1 MRVGIFATCLVDV
14 FFPEVGISMVRVLRR
29 LGFDVDVPEGQT
41 CCGQPAFNTGYWEE
55 ARRAAKGLIRALEP
69 YDAVVAPSG
78 SCTAMVRRMYP
89 RLMEEEP
96 EWSERARAIASRC
109 LSFPSFWCIHGLVD
123 LAPAWRET
131 ATYHHSC
138 HMRRELRVT
147 DAPLKLLAHVRG
159 LTLKEL
165 PRGETAA
172 ASAEPSPSRWA
183 EFPRPWPTK
192 RWITSC
198 PPGPIFSLGSDM
210 GCLMNLGGRLSRRG
224 GAGGGT
230 SRRPGSGSGV
240 ELK

>member
-29 LGFDVDVPEGQT
+29 LGFDVDVPEGAT

-78 SCTAMVRRMYP
+78 SCMAMVRHMYL
-89 RLMEEEP
+89 RLLEEEP
-96 EWSERARAIASRC
+96 EWLERAKELASRC
-109 LSFPSFWCIHGLVD
+109 FEFSEFLVHQHRLVD
-123 LAPAWRET
+123 LGARMEGV

-147 DAPLKLLAHVRG
+147 DAPLKLLDHVRG

-165 PRGETAA
+165 PREEDCCGFGGTFAVKMGGISTAMTDEKVDHILTTGA
-172 ASAEPSPSRWA
+172 DY
-183 EFPRPWPTK
+183 
-192 RWITSC
+192 
-198 PPGPIFSLGSDM
+198 LVGSDM

-224 GAGGGT
+224 ESVQVLHVAQVLDRGL
-230 SRRPGSGSGV
+230 S
-240 ELK
+240 